1 MAILNMFGGAG
12 GGVRIPLESPTVFTA
27 SPQDGKVI
35 LTWTD
40 PVDKVANP
48 GGEMVAPWS
57 YTIVVRKVGSYPQTP
72 KDGVEITRETT
83 RNQYQTT
90 GYTDTLSIE
99 NDITYYYALF
109 AVSTFGVWSEPATD
123 TAKPTGI
130 HPQFY
135 KTETVSSTEQNT
147 SWKTLSSTQNHFIL
161 AGATGGSEYEDTSFY
176 SEWMAYD
183 KNLSRNIL
191 SSSPSDGLLTPGK
204 FNGNAVF
211 IPGLNGSDY
220 SQRLW
225 VVNPSLTLRSYY
237 TDNNNGSDQM
247 CVGVGSSDS
256 HLILAGG
263 RLRTGWSD
271 TATEVTAFNTSFSQV
286 TVPQLSNNATY
297 YTGTHVGDYIIFG
310 GGTNESS
317 GSVSESFAYSDTLTK
332 VENLSPL
339 YQDNLETSSIVAD
352 FKVGAAST
360 GNYALF
366 GGGSGTEDYPS
377 QWSNIVTAYD
387 QSLTRQSQLTL
398 NHKAYCFASAVDVGT
413 FALFGYYIANR
424 EDPGDFAVTCFNNT
438 LTKISNVG
446 TITQGSEAYSNQLIY
461 GSGFV
466 DDFAV
471 FMADQHTEND
481 VYMFQYA

>member
-1 MAILNMFGGAG
+1 MAILNVFGGAG
-12 GGVRIPLESPTVFTA
+12 GGVRIPLESPTAFSA
-27 SPQDGKVI
+27 APQDGKVI

-40 PVDKVANP
+40 PVDKVASP
-48 GGEMVAPWS
+48 GGEMVSPWS
-57 YTIVVRKVGSYPQTP
+57 YTIVVRKIGSYPQTP
-72 KDGVEITRETT
+72 KDGVEVTREMT

-90 GYTDTLSIE
+90 GYTDTLLIE

-109 AVSTFGVWSEPATD
+109 AVSTFGVWSEPATA

-135 KTETVSSTEQNT
+135 KTETVSTTEKCS
-147 SWKTLSSTQNHFIL
+147 SWRTLSSTQNHFIL
-161 AGATGGSEYEDTSFY
+161 AGAAGGSEYESTSFY

-183 KNLSRNIL
+183 KNLSRTIIDD
-191 SSSPSDGLLTPGK
+191 SPHDGLLTPGK

-211 IPGLNGSDY
+211 VSGLNSANNSRD
-220 SQRLW
+220 LW
-225 VVNPSLTLRSYY
+225 VVKPALTVQGLYI
-237 TDNNNGSDQM
+237 DNGIGGDQM

-263 RLRTGWSD
+263 RLKSGPQSD
-271 TATEVTAFNTSFSQV
+271 EATEVTAFNTSFSQV
-286 TVPQLSNNATY
+286 SVPQLSRSANY
-297 YTGTHVGDYIIFG
+297 YTGTRAGDYIIFG
-310 GGTNESS
+310 GGTDEYI
-317 GSVSESFAYSDTLTK
+317 GGVSASFAFSDTLTK

-339 YQDNLETSSIVAD
+339 YQDNLENSSTVAD

-366 GGGSGTEDYPS
+366 GGGSGNENYPY
-377 QWSNIVTAYD
+377 QWSNKVTAYD

-398 NHKAYCFASAVDVGT
+398 NHTAYCFASAVDVGS
-413 FALFGYYIANR
+413 FAMFGYFIANG
-424 EDPGDFAVTCFNNT
+424 EDPGDFAVTCFNNS

-446 TITQGSEAYSNQLIY
+446 TITQGGEAYYNSLTP
-461 GSGFV
+461 GSGFIE
-466 DDFAV
+466 DKFAA
-471 FMADQHTEND
+471 FMNSSDND

>member
-72 KDGVEITRETT
+72 KDGVEVTRETT

-109 AVSTFGVWSEPATD
+109 AVSTFGVWSEPATA

-135 KTETVSSTEQNT
+135 KTETVSSTERNQ

-161 AGATGGSEYEDTSFY
+161 AGAVGGSEYESSSFY
-176 SEWMAYD
+176 GDWMAYD
-183 KNLSRNIL
+183 KNLSRKTVSNT
-191 SSSPSDGLLTPGK
+191 PADGLLTPGK

-211 IPGLNGSDY
+211 VSGMNGLDSYSD
-220 SQRLW
+220 LW
-225 VVNPSLTLRSYY
+225 VVNPSLTVRGYSI
-237 TDNNNGSDQM
+237 DNAKGNTQM

-263 RLRTGWSD
+263 D
-271 TATEVTAFNTSFSQV
+271 EDAAVTAFNTSFSQV
-286 TVPQLSNNATY
+286 SVPQLSNTAIY
-297 YTGTHVGDYIIFG
+297 YTGTHVGDHIIFG
-310 GGTNESS
+310 GGAHTSNDF
-317 GSVSESFAYSDTLTK
+317 VANSFAYSDTLTK

-339 YQDNLETSSIVAD
+339 YQQNLETNTVAVD

-366 GGGSGTEDYPS
+366 GGGSGNENYPN
-377 QWSNIVTAYD
+377 QWSNVVTAYD

-398 NHKAYCFASAVDVGT
+398 NHKAYCFASAVDVGA
-413 FALFGYYIANR
+413 FALFGYYIASG
-424 EDPGDFAVTCFNNT
+424 EDPGNFAATCFNNT
-438 LTKISNVG
+438 LTKISNIG
-446 TITQGSEAYSNQLIY
+446 TITQGTEAYYNQLIY

-471 FMADQHTEND
+471 FMADQFTEND